1 MQFDLTTAHPQGPT
15 GGLNFPS
22 SVCPRKAILST
33 IVACCAG
40 VYRSAVELLLK
51 AAHTPRAIPNPLV

>member
-1 MQFDLTTAHPQGPT
+1 MQFDLTTAQPHGPT

-22 SVCPRKAILST
+22 SVCPKKAILST
-33 IVACCAG
+33 IMACCDG

-51 AAHTPRAIPNPLV
+51 AAQTPRAIPNPLV